1 MTFVGGKQHTK
12 LYETNKVS
20 LPRNIFLTLTTFVS
34 EFLLH
39 TNIPPKDKVMLLQG
53 LHVCYSLQP
62 KLDSSPTLILI
73 LSLIPTISDK
83 PVETLYSYRVTTGT
97 KRIPVSYTHLT
108 LPTIYSV

>member
-39 TNIPPKDKVMLLQG
+39 TNIPPERQSYALAGSTCM
-53 LHVCYSLQP
+53 LQP
-62 KLDSSPTLILI
+62 TAKIRF
-73 LSLIPTISDK
+73 K
-83 PVETLYSYRVTTGT
+83 
-97 KRIPVSYTHLT
+97 SYTYLNPISNT
-108 LPTIYSV
+108 YNNVGIRDRIKIINY